1 MDTRTKWNIKHQDRL
16 KKLDVHAPNPRL
28 KNLYPYL
35 HGGTALDLACGL
47 GGNSLYLASLNY
59 QVQAVD
65 ISEVAIKNLQE
76 QAAKDKRNIIP
87 QVCDLTELNNLRW
100 EDNSIDLAVITYYL
114 DRSLFPMLKKFIK
127 EEGYLFF
134 ETYYLKSQNENQGI
148 SKQYNLE
155 PQELLEEFR
164 GWKVLLFEENEQ
176 EGRQTIFARKVK
188 GVVNHDPISE

>member
-59 QVQAVD
+59 QVQAID
-65 ISEVAIKNLQE
+65 ISEVAINYLQE

-148 SKQYNLE
+148 SKQYKLE

>member
-1 MDTRTKWNIKHQDRL
+1 MDTRKKWNIKHQDCL
-16 KKLDVHAPNPRL
+16 NKLDVPAPNPRL

-35 HGGTALDLACGL
+35 LGGIALDLASGL

-59 QVQAVD
+59 QVQAID
-65 ISEVAIKNLQE
+65 ISEVAINYLQE

-148 SKQYNLE
+148 SKQYKLE